1 MAKTRLYE
9 IDGMQIEIPLR
20 WDTLAKKYLEVYD
33 ELIDNPKRTPL
44 GYPIVT
50 VMEEA
55 CSFAPDGVTGCRNCP
70 NYQAAGKRKTWFG
83 SCRNEQ
89 NRIQAQE
96 GGNIK

>member
-20 WDTLAKKYLEVYD
+20 WDTLAEKHLEIYD
-33 ELIDNPKRTPL
+33 ELIDNPKRTHL
-44 GYPIVT
+44 GYPIIT

-70 NYQAAGKRKTWFG
+70 NYQPAGKRKTWFG

-96 GGNIK
+96 GGNAL